1 MILKM
6 MICILLFLRNLGKEF
21 LLNSFMQMKSQFML
35 WSQVDFKCF
44 EILSSHKV
52 HTTTQ
57 QNRRK
62 KTKRGRKKE
71 QVLLHTMLLIIIII
85 IEPANVDD
93 FYEGACTHIINAFSC
108 SLLFMLKIL
117 CYRLD
122 VVCFVLA
129 FERYAHST
137 DISLFVCVSAVCAVI
152 LYICVFSKYHIISLC
167 PFIAIL
173 KQFYTWG
180 FNYFSVC

>member
-35 WSQVDFKCF
+35 CSQVDFKCF

-71 QVLLHTMLLIIIII
+71 QVLLHTMVLIIII

-108 SLLFMLKIL
+108 SLLFMLKF
-117 CYRLD
+117 YAT
-122 VVCFVLA
+122 VWMWFVLHW
-129 FERYAHST
+129 HSRNMRT
-137 DISLFVCVSAVCAVI
+137 AQTFLCLFVFA
-152 LYICVFSKYHIISLC
+152 
-167 PFIAIL
+167 PF
-173 KQFYTWG
+173 
-180 FNYFSVC
+180 VP